1 MSGSKQWGQ
10 ECTLAAHVN
19 ENQEGSWEN
28 SSCMR
33 KELGPWALPHN
44 KAMASGR
51 EKDPAKKLTVYGG
64 AAKKEVPSS
73 ALHPLPPSADLVG
86 AALVGEFS
94 KELKG
99 THGGLPP
106 SEQDTSSP
114 APLLQRGC
122 CALTLN

>member
-1 MSGSKQWGQ
+1 
-10 ECTLAAHVN
+10 
-19 ENQEGSWEN
+19 
-28 SSCMR
+28 MR

-86 AALVGEFS
+86 AAL
-94 KELKG
+94 ELKG